1 MSQVDINKK
10 YNNFLSP
17 KNQIIVNNEDL
28 LEKYGVQ
35 ASAITVEEAIG
46 VLPKF
51 YFAVNDPQLLQIS
64 TGLIDLNK
72 NVLIKMGYANTLETV
87 VEGEIAAVKT
97 IFPSNGPPRIEVSGQ
112 AKIITNATPPTNNK
126 PIFTLTYGRTLFSF
140 ISIAS
145 IQEQDSKAA
154 SIARASATKTPTSN
168 WHCSAECVGI
178 PELKTQVLL
187 SVAGV
192 GNAYDGNYYVEKVT
206 HKLNRS
212 GYTTKFE
219 AETPQKRM
227 LLEPK
232 I

>member
-10 YNNFLSP
+10 YNNFLAP
-17 KNQIIVNNEDL
+17 KNQIIVNNEEI

-35 ASAITVEEAIG
+35 ASAITVEEVSG

-51 YFAVNDPQLLQIS
+51 YFVVNNPQLLLKS
-64 TGLIDLNK
+64 TGLFDLKK

-87 VEGEIAAVKT
+87 VEGEIATIKS
-97 IFPSNGPPRIEVSGQ
+97 IFPSNGPPRIEVYGQ
-112 AKIITNATPPTNNK
+112 AKSITNTTPSTNNK
-126 PIFTLTYGRTLFSF
+126 PIFTLTYGSTLFSF

-145 IQEQDSKAA
+145 IQVQDSKTV
-154 SIARASATKTPTSN
+154 SIARASVAKVSTSN
-168 WHCSAECVGI
+168 LHCSAECVGV
-178 PELKTQVLL
+178 PELKAQILV

-192 GNAYDGNYYVEKVT
+192 GNAYDGNYYVKKVT
-206 HKLNRS
+206 HELNQS
-212 GYTTKFE
+212 GYATKFE

-227 LLEPK
+227 LLQPK

>member
-1 MSQVDINKK
+1 LSQIDINKK
-10 YNNFLSP
+10 YNNFLAP
-17 KNQIIVNNEDL
+17 KNQIIINNEDI
-28 LEKYGVQ
+28 LEKCGVQ
-35 ASAITVEEAIG
+35 ASAITVEKVIG

-51 YFAVNDPQLLQIS
+51 YFAVNDPQLLRIS
-64 TGLIDLNK
+64 TGLFDLNK

-87 VEGEIAAVKT
+87 VEGEIAAVKS
-97 IFPSNGPPRIEVSGQ
+97 IFPSNGPPHIEVFGQ
-112 AKIITNATPPTNNK
+112 AKSSTNATPPTNNK
-126 PIFTLTYGRTLFSF
+126 PIFTLTYGSTLFSF

-145 IQEQDSKAA
+145 IQEQDSKTA
-154 SIARASATKTPTSN
+154 SIARASATKAPTSN
-168 WHCSAECVGI
+168 LHCSAECVGV
-178 PELKTQVLL
+178 PELKAQVLV

-206 HKLNRS
+206 HKLNQS

-227 LLEPK
+227 LLQPK